1 MVIEKLELL
10 AGGGKTMRE
19 YGMEMKQDAVAAVV
33 DSLERAPGLVVPLVR
48 EVPSAFLKRRPKSG
62 KWSAHEH
69 ACHLAV
75 VHHVFFRRLDQML
88 AEPAPVVTPY
98 DPGVNDREDA
108 LLRLDLDESL
118 DSYVRDRS
126 HLVLR
131 LKNLT
136 PAEWGKAAEHGE
148 YSHYSVFIMF
158 RHLALHDLFHA
169 YRIEELLLN
178 RDWKASRIQADGQ
191 A

>member
-1 MVIEKLELL
+1 MGINP
-10 AGGGKTMRE
+10 
-19 YGMEMKQDAVAAVV
+19 DAVAAII

-62 KWSAHEH
+62 KWSVHEH

-75 VHHVFFRRLDQML
+75 VHEVFFRRLTQML
-88 AEPAPVVTPY
+88 AEPSPVVTPY
-98 DPGVNDREDA
+98 DPGVNDPEDA
-108 LLRLDLDESL
+108 LLRLDLDASL
-118 DSYVRDRS
+118 DSYVRDRL
-126 HLVLR
+126 HLVRR
-131 LKNLT
+131 LKYLT

-178 RDWKASRIQADGQ
+178 RDWIAEPLQADGQ

>member
-1 MVIEKLELL
+1 
-10 AGGGKTMRE
+10 
-19 YGMEMKQDAVAAVV
+19 MEMNQDAVAAVV
-33 DSLERAPGLVVPLVR
+33 DSLERAPRLVVPLVR
-48 EVPSAFLKRRPKSG
+48 EVPCAFLKRRPKSG

-98 DPGVNDREDA
+98 DPGVNDPEDA

-118 DSYVRDRS
+118 DSYVRDRL
-126 HLVLR
+126 HLVRR

-148 YSHYSVFIMF
+148 YSHYSVLIMF